1 MTKQAHLT
9 LEECKI
15 IEVGL
20 NNGPTRKS
28 IADTLGKD
36 KSTICKEVKRHTVKK
51 HTSFLLAEQKEL
63 TIVYTSANVESI
75 ITVQRLVKKRKC
87 LSPASAE
94 IARLV
99 CVMAA
104 NSKERVNSTSD
115 FIQPNKPTL
124 NINTHC
130 QTAG

>member
-1 MTKQAHLT
+1 MAKQAHLT
-9 LEECKI
+9 LEERKI

-20 NNGPTRKS
+20 NNGSTRKS

-51 HTSFLLAEQKEL
+51 PYKSSFGRTKGTYDCIHISQCGF
-63 TIVYTSANVESI
+63 I

-87 LSPASAE
+87 LSPARAE
-94 IARLV
+94 FARLV

-104 NSKERVNSTSD
+104 NSKERVNSTSV
-115 FIQPNKPTL
+115 FTQPNKLTL

>member
-51 HTSFLLAEQKEL
+51 TYKFSFGRTKGTYDCIHISQCGFNHYCPKACEE
-63 TIVYTSANVESI
+63 
-75 ITVQRLVKKRKC
+75 KKAPISCKRRDR
-87 LSPASAE
+87 
-94 IARLV
+94 RLV

-104 NSKERVNSTSD
+104 NSKERVNSTSV

-130 QTAG
+130 QTAD